1 MGGGKG
7 ELGMSGEI
15 WQHMASSA
23 WGSAGDQTLQTAA
36 NTAAA
41 WQDRVMAT
49 PGLPETKSRHS
60 HLKVKSSNRHE
71 STVKDAALMYLP
83 GANFCHL
90 AKG

>member
-15 WQHMASSA
+15 WQRMASSA
-23 WGSAGDQTLQTAA
+23 RGSAGDQTLQTAA

-41 WQDRVMAT
+41 WQDMAMAT

-60 HLKVKSSNRHE
+60 YLKVKSSNRHE

-83 GANFCHL
+83 GANFCHFG
-90 AKG
+90 KG

>member
-1 MGGGKG
+1 MGGGNG
-7 ELGMSGEI
+7 EWGMSGEI
-15 WQHMASSA
+15 WQRMASSA
-23 WGSAGDQTLQTAA
+23 RGSAGDQTLQTAA

-41 WQDRVMAT
+41 WQDMAMAT

-60 HLKVKSSNRHE
+60 YLKVKSSNRHE